1 MSIFKPGDIRGLY
14 PDEINEDVAYKIGL
28 YFSKFARGKILVGG
42 DFRRGTLSL
51 KEYLIRGLANSPYL
65 KIFDLGQTTTPIFY
79 FASRFIKSDWGIMV
93 TASHNPP
100 EYNGMKI
107 IKGIFPIEDEQLKE
121 IENNVNSLFVKEYS
135 PQLYYKP
142 ELIDIEDEY
151 FENLKKNLGNI
162 PFDREIIFD
171 IGNGAVGK
179 IIDRLINEF
188 RLNAT
193 CLFKEPNPDFP
204 SRNPNPALKE
214 SLIIL
219 QDEIKK
225 RKDAIGFAFDGD
237 GDRLAI
243 VDENAQIVQPDIVAA
258 ILIDSL
264 ANKND
269 RIVFDIKSS
278 SLVKKT
284 ILKKNG
290 FPIMERSGYPFIKK
304 TFVEKDALLATEISG
319 HYFFRE
325 ILQDDAVY
333 ASLKF
338 LKILDSRSLYL
349 LRNDYKL
356 PYISPD
362 IRVKMD
368 SNTADLILKELKDN
382 LEGIIEIDGVYKE
395 FENGFGLVRKS
406 ITEPLLT
413 LRFEG
418 KDKDDVYLIINEF
431 LKKSSTLQEY
441 ESIIRKSIYII

>member
-1 MSIFKPGDIRGLY
+1 MSIFKPGDIRGVY
-14 PDEINEDVAYKIGL
+14 PKEINEDMAYKIGL
-28 YFSKFARGKILVGG
+28 YLSKFARGKIVIAG
-42 DFRRGTLSL
+42 DFRKGTLSL
-51 KEYLIRGLANSPYL
+51 KEYLIRGLANFSDL

-79 FASRFIKSDWGIMV
+79 FASRFIKSDWGIMI

-107 IKGIFPIEDEQLKE
+107 IKGIFPIESEQLKE
-121 IENNVNSLFVKEYS
+121 IENGVNSLFVKEYS
-135 PQLYYKP
+135 PKFYKP
-142 ELIDIEDEY
+142 ELTNLEGEY
-151 FENLKKNLGNI
+151 FKNLKRKLGNI
-162 PFDREIIFD
+162 SFNREIIFD

-179 IIDRLINEF
+179 IIDRVVNEF
-188 RLNAT
+188 QLNIT
-193 CLFKEPNPDFP
+193 CLFKDPNPDFP

-225 RKDAIGFAFDGD
+225 RKDTIGFAFDGD
-237 GDRLAI
+237 GDRLAV

-258 ILIDSL
+258 ILINAL

-278 SLVKKT
+278 FLVKKT
-284 ILKKNG
+284 ILKKKG
-290 FPIMERSGYPFIKK
+290 IPIMERSGYPFIKK

-333 ASLKF
+333 ASLKL
-338 LKILDSRSLYL
+338 LKILDNKSLYL
-349 LRNDYKL
+349 LRNNYKL
-356 PYISPD
+356 PHISPD
-362 IRVKMD
+362 IRIKMD
-368 SNTADLILKELKDN
+368 SHKADLILKELRTN

-418 KDKDDVYLIINEF
+418 ADRDEVYLIIDKF
-431 LKKSSTLQEY
+431 LEKSNTLRKY
-441 ESIIRKSIYII
+441 ELIIKQSI